1 MEYLQNFN
9 YKILGN
15 LQSEKYLVFLHGL
28 MGSGINWSS
37 IAKLFAEDYQI
48 LIYDQRGHGRSFQ
61 PQEGYH
67 PNDYAEDLY
76 KILRELDWD
85 KINLVGHSMGGRN
98 ALSFAQLYPDSLQ
111 KLVIEDISPSIK
123 IDAIEPMRNL
133 INSVPV
139 PFTNKKESQ
148 QFFKTEFLKQF
159 ENQEEAQVFAQFF
172 QMNIIEKR
180 TGVADWRCF
189 KPGILQTLEA
199 GRRQDAWPIVA
210 GLSMPSLFIFG
221 ENSAEYDKEEES
233 RLLTHSNIK
242 THCISNSGHWVHFDQ
257 AKEFVTVLQSFLRE

>member
-111 KLVIEDISPSIK
+111 KLS
-123 IDAIEPMRNL
+123 L
-133 INSVPV
+133 IH
-139 PFTNKKESQ
+139 
-148 QFFKTEFLKQF
+148 
-159 ENQEEAQVFAQFF
+159 
-172 QMNIIEKR
+172 I
-180 TGVADWRCF
+180 
-189 KPGILQTLEA
+189 
-199 GRRQDAWPIVA
+199 
-210 GLSMPSLFIFG
+210 
-221 ENSAEYDKEEES
+221 
-233 RLLTHSNIK
+233 
-242 THCISNSGHWVHFDQ
+242 
-257 AKEFVTVLQSFLRE
+257 